1 MANESPIEKKI
12 RQFKAEVGD
21 RELNAEQAKI
31 YAAFT
36 KAKGKAINFTVTD
49 KYGKTFRFKMDPS
62 KRGEGVQHVLLKHYK
77 GIGRVTALE
86 ILNLCEVIRKGDKSY
101 RDQCVNYRWEH
112 SVNGVTFTTSV
123 KISKSDNF
131 FKSFYSN
138 RKK

>member
-1 MANESPIEKKI
+1 MATETPIEKKI

-21 RELNAEQAKI
+21 RELTTEQAKI

-36 KAKGKAINFTVTD
+36 KTKGKAIKFTVTD
-49 KYGKTFRFKMDPS
+49 KSGESFHFMIDPT
-62 KRGEGVQHVLLKHYK
+62 KRGEGSQHVLMKHYK
-77 GIGRVTALE
+77 GIGRVTAFE
-86 ILNLCEVIRKGDKSY
+86 ILNLCDVIRKGEKSY
-101 RDQCVNYRWEH
+101 RDQCVNYKWKH

-123 KISKSDNF
+123 KISKSDHF